1 MNLFS
6 ISQLGRYS
14 GIKPHTIRAWEKR
27 YKAFR
32 PNRSTGNTRYYDS
45 KQLRRLLNIS
55 SLLNSGYK
63 VSELCGMTDE
73 KLHQLM
79 ENFFISSASETEEY
93 FISQLIAAALSYD
106 EVHFEKIFSH
116 CLLRYKLKNT
126 YLLVL
131 MPMLVRIGL
140 MWKCDKA
147 SATHEHFISNLLRQ
161 KLFTAVDCLPPAS
174 SGAEKWMLF
183 LPENEFHEL
192 GLLLAYNL
200 IRLSG
205 QKAVYL
211 GPNVPWGAL
220 KNAAQEIMPD
230 RILFFMIHHD
240 ATRSTQKYI
249 ADLTA
254 NFAGSNIYGAGD
266 FKFPKLLGIG
276 KKFQWLQSVE
286 DLTGILTAN

>member
-1 MNLFS
+1 MPDDKL
-6 ISQLGRYS
+6 Q
-14 GIKPHTIRAWEKR
+14 
-27 YKAFR
+27 
-32 PNRSTGNTRYYDS
+32 
-45 KQLRRLLNIS
+45 RL
-55 SLLNSGYK
+55 
-63 VSELCGMTDE
+63 MD
-73 KLHQLM
+73 
-79 ENFFISSASETEEY
+79 NFFVGSSNETEEY
-93 FISQLIAAALSYD
+93 FIAQLIAAALSYD

-126 YLLVL
+126 YILIL

-147 SATHEHFISNLLRQ
+147 SATHEHFVSNLLRQ
-161 KLFTAVDCLPPAS
+161 KLFTAVDCLPPAT
-174 SGAEKWMLF
+174 ADARKWVLF

-220 KNAAQEIMPD
+220 KNAVQEIMPD
-230 RILFFMIHHD
+230 RLMFFMVHHD
-240 ATRSTQKYI
+240 ASRSTQKYI
-249 ADLTA
+249 ADLSA

-266 FKFPKLLGIG
+266 VKFPSLLGSG
-276 KKFQWLQSVE
+276 KKFQWLQSVD
-286 DLTGILTAN
+286 DLTGILTAD

>member
-14 GIKPHTIRAWEKR
+14 GIKPHMIRAWEKR
-27 YKAFR
+27 YKAFC
-32 PNRSTGNTRYYDS
+32 PNRSKGNTRYYDS

-55 SLLNSGYK
+55 SLLNAGYK
-63 VSELCGMTDE
+63 VSELCGMPDD
-73 KLHQLM
+73 KLKRLM
-79 ENFFISSASETEEY
+79 ETFYVSSANETEEY

-147 SATHEHFISNLLRQ
+147 SATHEHFVSNLLRQ
-161 KLFTAVDCLPPAS
+161 KLFTAVDSLPPADTD
-174 SGAEKWMLF
+174 ADKWLLF

-200 IRLSG
+200 VRLSG
-205 QKAVYL
+205 QKAIYL

-220 KNAAQEIMPD
+220 QNASQEIMPD
-230 RILFFMIHHD
+230 RILFFMVHHD
-240 ATRSTQKYI
+240 ASRSTQRYI
-249 ADLTA
+249 ADLDA
-254 NFAGSNIYGAGD
+254 SFSGKSIYGAGD
-266 FKFPKLLGIG
+266 MKYPSLLGSA
-276 KKFQWLQSVE
+276 KKFRWLQSVE
-286 DLTGILTAN
+286 DLTGILTAG